1 MIERLV
7 IVGVGLI
14 GGSFALALRKAG
26 QVRHIVGVGRGQANL
41 REALSRGV
49 IDEIADSAASA
60 VRGAD
65 LVLLAAPVGAMPAVL
80 REIAPHLPADC
91 IVTDAGSTKQ
101 DVVAAAK
108 AGLADKFK
116 QFVPGHPIAG
126 AENSGVA
133 AARAEL
139 FQGRQVVLTPL
150 AENAPAMIERVATL
164 WRACGAEVARMNPET
179 HDRIFAAVS
188 HLPHLAAFALV
199 DDLAGRT
206 EADTYF
212 RYAGS
217 GFRDFTR
224 IAGSHPEMWRDIA
237 LANREALLLE
247 VEAYIAELE
256 HIRGLLA
263 RGDAAGLE
271 AIFQRASQARNNW
284 AHNASQSSFPR
295 LSSQGGGKRESSTTS
310 QKVDSRFRGSDE
322 T

>member
-1 MIERLV
+1 
-7 IVGVGLI
+7 
-14 GGSFALALRKAG
+14 
-26 QVRHIVGVGRGQANL
+26 
-41 REALSRGV
+41 V
-49 IDEIADSAASA
+49 IDEIANSAAAA

-65 LVLLAAPVGAMPAVL
+65 LVLLAVPVGAMPAVM
-80 REIAPHLPADC
+80 REIAPNLSHDC

-101 DVVAAAK
+101 DVIAAAR
-108 AGLADKFK
+108 AAWGGGIG

-133 AARAEL
+133 AARADL
-139 FQGRQVVLTPL
+139 YRGRQVVLTSL
-150 AENAPAMIERVATL
+150 AENDSAAVERIAAL
-164 WRACGAEVARMNPET
+164 WRACGAEVAQMSAET

-199 DDLAGRT
+199 DDLAGRS

-237 LANREALLLE
+237 LANREALLTELD
-247 VEAYIAELE
+247 AYIAELE
-256 HIRGLLA
+256 QIRGLLA

-271 AIFQRASQARNNW
+271 AIFQRASRARKDWNPN
-284 AHNASQSSFPR
+284 S
-295 LSSQGGGKRESSTTS
+295 
-310 QKVDSRFRGSDE
+310 
-322 T
+322 

>member
-1 MIERLV
+1 MIERLA
-7 IVGVGLI
+7 IIGVGLI

-26 QVRHIVGVGRGQANL
+26 QVRHIVGVGRSQANL
-41 REALSRGV
+41 REALSLGV
-49 IDEIADSAASA
+49 IDEVADSAAAA

-65 LVLLAAPVGAMPAVL
+65 LVFLAAPVGAMPAL
-80 REIAPHLPADC
+80 FREIAPYLSADC
-91 IVTDAGSTKQ
+91 IVSDVGSTKQ

-108 AGLADKFK
+108 AGLADRLG

-126 AENSGVA
+126 AESSGVI
-133 AARAEL
+133 AARADL
-139 FQGRQVVLTPL
+139 FQARQVVLTPL
-150 AENAPAMIERVATL
+150 ADNAPAAVERIAAL
-164 WRACGAEVARMNPET
+164 WQACGAEVARMNPET

-206 EADTYF
+206 EAATYF

-247 VEAYIAELE
+247 IGAYIAELE
-256 HIRGLLA
+256 QIRDLLA

-271 AIFQRASQARNNW
+271 ALFKRASAARNNW
-284 AHNASQSSFPR
+284 KPNQAQDALLARAAAAEP
-295 LSSQGGGKRESSTTS
+295 
-310 QKVDSRFRGSDE
+310 VDSRSRGNDE